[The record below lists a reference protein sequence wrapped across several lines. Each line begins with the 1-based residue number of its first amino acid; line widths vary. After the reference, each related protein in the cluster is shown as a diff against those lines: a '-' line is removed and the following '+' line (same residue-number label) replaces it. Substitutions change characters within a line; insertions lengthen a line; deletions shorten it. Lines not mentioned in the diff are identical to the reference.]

1 MLKLKTEK
9 LQEMV
14 SKAVKGCSNNKMI
27 PITSLM
33 AIQLKSNTLS
43 LITTDAV
50 NYVYVEEDKVEGEDF
65 YVVVQVDTFS
75 KLIARMTCENV
86 SMEITGAGNLLV
98 KGNGKYTIDLPL
110 DEEGKLIKFPDPLN
124 SVDIST
130 FKSADVK
137 LSTIQLLLETNRA
150 ALAQTLD
157 VPCYTGYYAGDK
169 VVTTD
174 SYKVCGTDIK
184 LFESPILLRPEMMD
198 VMTVFT
204 HEDIKVF
211 TNDDTI
217 IFSSED
223 CTVYGKELEGIDD
236 FQIDAINGLL
246 DEEFDSTCK
255 ISKGEMLQVLDRISL
270 FVGPYDKNAIYLTFT
285 SNGIMISSKKS
296 SGTEVVEYKS
306 SENFKDFTCCIDIE
320 MLKSQIKAHS
330 VDMLEVHYGE
340 DNAIKIVDANVTQII
355 ALEIDDRVE

>member
-65 YVVVQVDTFS
+65 YVVVQADTFS
-75 KLIARMTCENV
+75 KLITRMTCENI
-86 SMEITGAGNLLV
+86 SMEITEEGNLLV

-110 DEEGKLIKFPDPLN
+110 DEEGKLIRFPDPL
-124 SVDIST
+124 SGADIST
-130 FKSADVK
+130 FKSADIK

-157 VPCYTGYYAGDK
+157 VPCYTGYYAGNK

-174 SYKVCGTDIK
+174 SYKVCGTDIQ
-184 LFESPILLRPEMMD
+184 LFDKPMLLRPEMMD
-198 VMTVFT
+198 VMSVFT
-204 HEDIKVF
+204 KEDIKVF
-211 TNDDTI
+211 TNNDTI

-246 DEEFDSTCK
+246 DEEFGSMCK
-255 ISKGEMLQVLDRISL
+255 VSKNEILQVLDRISL

-340 DNAIKIVDANVTQII
+340 DNAIKIIDANVTQII
-355 ALEIDDRVE
+355 ALEIDDRIK